1 MNRFVLF
8 IVIITLILISCGGED
23 TFAGRAYRLR
33 AEQGL
38 KEIRNSLA
46 AYKISNGKYPDESSW
61 ETDLK
66 TYFRREQFP
75 DPKWVTSRKMLVMA
89 AKNNISQVKGITQ
102 ELKRKIYF
110 ADTTLQK
117 DILKFIGPIDSVL
130 TFAEYE
136 VTEAVRYDYRDIG
149 PVIMELYEFIINL
162 NITEEKEKIIGNM
175 EKQYKILNSEI
186 DALETELLGED
197 SIFNMSVENAFKVS
211 RDVVDKGLQN
221 VKGNIIISPES
232 LTVHSD
238 AIDKIT
244 LKLNP
249 KKDTLLVKKLGNL
262 EEIISYFIRGK
273 DYIDFLDYLN
283 ELKKKLPASIRLFDE
298 YYNKNREPVI
308 QANKVLNGYAALVNA
323 RSLIKFYE
331 DQHDS
336 LPRGNLYEL
345 FKDDEDMKEIREDL
359 ASDPYI
365 NIGEDGYTIEATA
378 KNDNQTPISLNI
390 DFVNTYEDIVKESFS
405 KGPFYYTND
414 SNTTFFIVV
423 KAKDERQ
430 TIITTRPKF
439 REEERSL

>member
-1 MNRFVLF
+1 MNRLVLF
-8 IVIITLILISCGGED
+8 LVIIALILISCGGED

-66 TYFRREQFP
+66 TYFRKERFP
-75 DPKWVTSRKMLVMA
+75 DPKWVTKRKMLVMS
-89 AKNNISQVKGITQ
+89 AKNNISQVKGITK

-136 VTEAVRYDYRDIG
+136 VTEAIRYDYRDIS
-149 PVIMELYEFIINL
+149 PIIMDLYEFTVNL
-162 NITEEKEKIIGNM
+162 NIAEEMREIIENI
-175 EKQYKILNSEI
+175 EKQHKILNSEI

-197 SIFNMSVENAFKVS
+197 SSFNMSVENALNVS

-221 VKGNIIISPES
+221 VEGNIIISPES
-232 LTVHSD
+232 LSVHSD

-249 KKDTLLVKKLGNL
+249 KKDTLLIKKLSNL
-262 EEIISYFIRGK
+262 ENIINYYIRGK
-273 DYIDFLDYLN
+273 DHIEFLDYLN
-283 ELKKKLPASIRLFDE
+283 ELKKKLPASIRLFDD
-298 YYNKNREPVI
+298 YYNNNREPVI
-308 QANKVLNGYAALVNA
+308 QANKVLNGYAALINA

-331 DQHDS
+331 NQHDS

-359 ASDPYI
+359 TLDPYI
-365 NIGEDGYTIEATA
+365 NIGEDGYTIEAKA
-378 KNDNQTPISLNI
+378 KNDDQTPISLNI
-390 DFVNTYEDIVKESFS
+390 EFVNTYEDIIEESFS
-405 KGPFYYTND
+405 KGPYYYTND
-414 SNTTFFIVV
+414 SNTIFFIFV

-439 REEERSL
+439 R

>member
-8 IVIITLILISCGGED
+8 VVIISLILISCGGED

-66 TYFRREQFP
+66 TYFRKERFP
-75 DPKWVTSRKMLVMA
+75 DPKWVTNRKMLVMA
-89 AKNNISQVKGITQ
+89 AKNNIDQVKGIIQ

-117 DILKFIGPIDSVL
+117 DILIFIGPIDSIL

-136 VTEAVRYDYRDIG
+136 VTEAVGYDYRDIS
-149 PVIMELYEFIINL
+149 PVIIDLYEFIISL
-162 NITEEKEKIIGNM
+162 NIEEEREKIIENM

-186 DALETELLGED
+186 DSLETELLGED
-197 SIFNMSVENAFKVS
+197 SSFNISVENAFKVS

-221 VKGNIIISPES
+221 VQGNIIISPES
-232 LTVHSD
+232 LSVHSE

-244 LKLNP
+244 LRLNP
-249 KKDTLLVKKLGNL
+249 KKDTLMIKKLNNL
-262 EEIISYFIRGK
+262 EETISYFISGK
-273 DYIDFLDYLN
+273 DHIDFLDYLN
-283 ELKKKLPASIRLFDE
+283 ELKKKLPASIHLFNE
-298 YYNKNREPVI
+298 YYNKNRQAVI

-331 DQHDS
+331 DQYDS
-336 LPRGNLYEL
+336 LPKGNLYEI

-365 NIGEDGYTIEATA
+365 NIEDNGYKIEAKA
-378 KNDNQTPISLNI
+378 LNDNQTPISLNI
-390 DFVNTYEDIVKESFS
+390 EFVNTYEDIIEESFS
-405 KGPFYYTND
+405 EGPYYYTND

-439 REEERSL
+439 REEERRL